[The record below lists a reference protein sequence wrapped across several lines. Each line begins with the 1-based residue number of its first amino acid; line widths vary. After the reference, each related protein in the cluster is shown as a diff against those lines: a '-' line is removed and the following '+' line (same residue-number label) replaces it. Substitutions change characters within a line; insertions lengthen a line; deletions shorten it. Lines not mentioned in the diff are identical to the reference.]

1 MGFLTGDVLIRGV
14 NWVGDAV
21 MTMPA
26 IRALRAAMPGRRMT
40 LLVKPWVAGLFEK
53 DPNIDEIMPYDD
65 RWEGIKGKLAL
76 SLALRRKSFQTA
88 VLLQNAFEAAL
99 LAALAGI
106 PERIGYG
113 RDGRGFLLTASIP
126 FHGED
131 RQMHHSEYY
140 LNLLEKAGITKN
152 GLKDTAAPWIY
163 LDLEERLKA
172 RDFISGFEGSGFV
185 GGGLKRPVIG
195 LNPGAAFGPS
205 KRWPSSKFREL
216 AMMITGELGGSVLV
230 FGSEKEKSS
239 AEEVVRGIE
248 GAVSLAGKTTLRELA
263 ALISE
268 CDALVSNDSGT
279 MHVGYA
285 VGTPL
290 VALFGS
296 TAPALTGPPEGNIV
310 IKKDVPCS
318 PCFKRECAVSDSGK
332 SGPKIKK
339 SGSMPLTIPCMDGI
353 SSAEVFSALKR
364 SVMPSRRAV
373 FFDRDGTLCR
383 NADYLS
389 RWEDFEPFEDGL
401 RELPR
406 LREAGFMLIGVTN
419 QSGIARGLVKEEFV
433 KEMGEHFIQKH
444 GFDAFYYC
452 PHHPDDFCPCRKPS
466 PGMLFSARKDS
477 GIDLRNSYM
486 IGDTAADM
494 LAARAAGAKAIL
506 IKTGTEGPSGA
517 PDYVAHSLK
526 DAINHILESEK
537 AR

>member
-1 MGFLTGDVLIRGV
+1 MDFSTGDVLVRGV

-53 DPNIDEIMPYDD
+53 DPNIDELMLYDGK
-65 RWEGIKGKLAL
+65 WQGINGKLAL
-76 SLALRRKSFQTA
+76 ALALRRRDFQTA

-113 RDGRGFLLTASIP
+113 RDGRGFLLTKPVP
-126 FHGED
+126 FRGED
-131 RQMHHSEYY
+131 RLMHHSRYY
-140 LNLLEKAGITKN
+140 INLLEKAGIIKGEENKN
-152 GLKDTAAPWIY
+152 KDISAPWIY
-163 LDLEERLKA
+163 LELEERLKA
-172 RDFISGFEGSGFV
+172 RASMSGLE
-185 GGGLKRPVIG
+185 RPVIG

-205 KRWPSSKFREL
+205 KRWPHSKFREL
-216 AMMITGELGGSVLV
+216 ALMATGELGGSVLV
-230 FGSEKEKSS
+230 FGSEKERGA
-239 AEEVVRGIE
+239 AEEMVRGIE
-248 GAVSLAGKTTLRELA
+248 GAVSLAGRTTLRELA
-263 ALISE
+263 AFISE

-285 VGTPL
+285 VGAPL

-296 TAPALTGPPEGNIV
+296 TAPALTGPPAGSAV
-310 IKKDVPCS
+310 IKKDMPCS
-318 PCFKRECAVSDSGK
+318 PCFKRECAAAGRAG
-332 SGPKIKK
+332 SGPAAR
-339 SGSMPLTIPCMDGI
+339 PIPCMDGI
-353 SSAEVFSALKR
+353 TASEVFSAVR
-364 SVMPSRRAV
+364 SVLPSKRAV

-383 NADYLS
+383 NAHYMS

-401 RELPR
+401 RYLPG
-406 LREAGFMLIGVTN
+406 LKKAGFMLIGATN

-433 KEMGEHFIQKH
+433 REVGGHFMQKY

-452 PHHPDDFCPCRKPS
+452 PHHPDDLCPCRKPS
-466 PGMLFSARKDS
+466 PGMLLNARKEL

-486 IGDTAADM
+486 IGDSAADV

-506 IKTGTEGPSGA
+506 IKAGTEGPSAA
-517 PDYVAHSLK
+517 PDYLACSLK
-526 DAINHILESEK
+526 GAVNYILESEK